1 MPGFVTKPAIDNV
14 FKLQTTANIPF
25 TEATKLAEQQFL
37 HKEFTFR
44 EGKSKIVIESIK
56 VYGKDEK
63 VVIEAETSGTV
74 NGTSVITGTPTY
86 DPVKRKLCLPTPSSI

>member
-1 MPGFVTKPAIDNV
+1 M
-14 FKLQTTANIPF
+14 
-25 TEATKLAEQQFL
+25 AEQQFL

-86 DPVKRKLCLPTPSSI
+86 DPVKRKLYLPIPSSI